1 MKLETESL
9 RESIFVKR
17 GLEYVLERE
26 SEQLEYICNN
36 KHSLIENGL
45 DPDHYKQAVEKNI
58 AELED
63 LIITATA
70 KVMELTEQKYAC
82 FNGH

>member
-36 KHSLIENGL
+36 KQSLIENGM

-82 FNGH
+82 FSGH